1 VSPKVSVVI
10 ATYNMGQYL
19 GAAIDS
25 VLAQTVG
32 DIEVH
37 VVDDGSTDSTREV
50 IGAYAG
56 DPRLHYH
63 RQANSGQTKAKNLG
77 ISKSTGEFVA
87 FCDADD
93 IWTPDKLAIQMPL
106 FEQGEDIGVVY
117 SRKQPIRPDGTAL
130 PMPPDVEEHPSG
142 RVTEALFKNNFIPFG
157 TAVVR
162 RKCIDELGAF
172 DERYRMG
179 IDWELWLRISTR
191 YRFQFADT
199 VTYLYRIWPGQM
211 SNNWRGR
218 YEFAF
223 RIMEDFLAANRELVS
238 GSTIREAYAHCYW
251 TRGRVRAVLEHEYA
265 LGARDALTSLK
276 FRPTYLLAW
285 KLIGRIGIMAA
296 RDLFRP
302 RRSEAK
308 QD

>member
-1 VSPKVSVVI
+1 MNPRVSVVI

-19 GAAIDS
+19 KAAIDS
-25 VLAQTVG
+25 VLAQRIG
-32 DIEVH
+32 ELDVH

-50 IGAYAG
+50 VAAYAG

-63 RQANSGQTKAKNLG
+63 WQANSGQTKAKNLG
-77 ISKSTGEFVA
+77 LSHCTGEFVA

-93 IWTPDKLAIQMPL
+93 MWTPDKLEIQMPL
-106 FEQGEDIGVVY
+106 FEQGDDVGVVY
-117 SRKQPIRPDGTAL
+117 SRKRPILPDGTAA
-130 PMPPDVEEHPSG
+130 PVPADVEQHPSG

-162 RKCIDELGAF
+162 RKCLAELGAF

-191 YRFQFADT
+191 YRFQFADA
-199 VTYLYRIWPGQM
+199 VTYLYRTWAGQM

-218 YEFAF
+218 YEYAF
-223 RIMEDFLAANRELVS
+223 RIMEDFLAAHGDLVS
-238 GSTIREAYAHCYW
+238 KATIREAYAHSYW
-251 TRGRVRAVLEHEYA
+251 TRGRVRSVLEQEYA
-265 LGARDALTSLK
+265 LGMRDALTALK

-296 RDLFRP
+296 HSMVRP
-302 RRSEAK
+302 RNSEARL
-308 QD
+308 